1 MRENPGAKSQIEI
14 QVERKS
20 LRDVAQRSLDAL
32 KSNRKDK
39 EYIVI
44 RTDNQTHIMVD
55 KRTIAKRTK
64 AITEILI
71 GDKFCLS
78 SKDSIQKDVFTLVG
92 RVDGENICSKEHSM
106 KEYKFDNNT
115 LIFPIN
121 KHKIINYE

>member
-1 MRENPGAKSQIEI
+1 MKENPGAKSQIEI